1 MKDYGRDD
9 NKKYKKRYFEV
20 IMNTS
25 TKGIYSDFTP
35 MKVAKKVTSELV
47 GKKKQIIFTLREKG
61 KSGKNYG
68 PYIGSIKDGRV
79 VVRIHK
85 MSGGDLIDCV
95 FNKIKVN
102 NFKADDVK
110 DPPEIKI
117 TKFCFSMTT
126 IIFFDSLIHN
136 QKNYYKYAIY
146 REKDTVFVIELEI
159 LDNKLEIKP
168 IGINKIE
175 NKEFLQKI
183 IEEINKKQIK
193 NPKFAV
199 KIKEKI
205 QNELD
210 SIKNNQKQIFN
221 SPNTL
226 FSQPKNTEEEE
237 FNKNLG
243 NTFKNV
249 LKKSP
254 RTLLPM
260 SVKLFQKPLP
270 INNSEKELLKLYIC
284 PNENFTEVRQN
295 GSFQIGFG
303 FDPTLFTGTLYY
315 KYLYFGNNTFRELV
329 KDEKGYD
336 DKEIEISKIDLYDLL
351 CLMEFAKLNNN
362 ILGDLLTLIYTNINQ
377 RLKNS
382 LITISLSDHTF
393 STLENSNYTK
403 KRKTNLGKIKK
414 KDFIKTYY
422 FFGQKL
428 PNNFKYACYRLDDK
442 IFYFEIG
449 SNIKEHPLEEL
460 KDRNAIQELKSF
472 IILRR
477 LGTNNPNFG
486 EPIYPKV
493 SEIIRNLKLE
503 EIHSD

>member
-205 QNELD
+205 LRTHYLANRK
-210 SIKNNQKQIFN
+210 IQK
-221 SPNTL
+221 
-226 FSQPKNTEEEE
+226 K
-237 FNKNLG
+237 KNLI
-243 NTFKNV
+243 KIWV
-249 LKKSP
+249 IHLK
-254 RTLLPM
+254 M
-260 SVKLFQKPLP
+260 F
-270 INNSEKELLKLYIC
+270 
-284 PNENFTEVRQN
+284 
-295 GSFQIGFG
+295 
-303 FDPTLFTGTLYY
+303 
-315 KYLYFGNNTFRELV
+315 
-329 KDEKGYD
+329 
-336 DKEIEISKIDLYDLL
+336 
-351 CLMEFAKLNNN
+351 
-362 ILGDLLTLIYTNINQ
+362 
-377 RLKNS
+377 
-382 LITISLSDHTF
+382 
-393 STLENSNYTK
+393 
-403 KRKTNLGKIKK
+403 
-414 KDFIKTYY
+414 
-422 FFGQKL
+422 
-428 PNNFKYACYRLDDK
+428 
-442 IFYFEIG
+442 
-449 SNIKEHPLEEL
+449 
-460 KDRNAIQELKSF
+460 
-472 IILRR
+472 
-477 LGTNNPNFG
+477 
-486 EPIYPKV
+486 
-493 SEIIRNLKLE
+493 
-503 EIHSD
+503 